1 MQLQLK
7 KFDISSIK
15 SDSVVVMIGKRNTGK
30 SFLIKDMMFY
40 HRDIPVGT
48 VISATEGANK
58 FFSNIV
64 PPVFIH
70 EEYTPQILENVVKRQ
85 RIIQKKIDH
94 QLSTTGRSNIDMRSF
109 LIMDDCMF
117 DNKWT
122 TDVNIRFLFM
132 NGRHVKTL
140 TLITM
145 QHPLGMPPNLRTQ
158 IDYVFILRENIVG
171 NRKRIYDNYA
181 GMFPTF
187 DTFCQVM
194 DQCTENYEC
203 LVIHNAAKSNKI
215 EDQVFWYVGSDHGD
229 YKIGSP
235 ELWNYSN
242 NICAA
247 AAANGNDD
255 GEEEYDITKVKKK
268 NGPMISVKKSR

>member
-7 KFDISSIK
+7 KFDISSIA

-30 SFLIKDMMFY
+30 SFLIKDMMYY

-58 FFSNIV
+58 FFSSIV

-70 EEYTPQILENVVKRQ
+70 DQYTPAVVENTVKRQ
-85 RIIQKKIDH
+85 KILQKKVDQ
-94 QLSTTGRSNIDMRSF
+94 QLATTGRCNIDMRSF
-109 LIMDDCMF
+109 LIMDDCLF
-117 DNKWT
+117 DNSWAKDT
-122 TDVNIRFLFM
+122 NIRLIFL
-132 NGRHVKTL
+132 NGRHHKL
-140 TLITM
+140 FFCLTM
-145 QHPLGMPPNLRTQ
+145 QYPLGIPPFLRTQ
-158 IDYVFILRENIVG
+158 IDYIFILRENIVS
-171 NRKRIYDNYA
+171 NRKRVYDNYA

-187 DTFCQVM
+187 DAFCQVA

-203 LVIHNAAKSNKI
+203 LVIHNNAKSNKI
-215 EDQVFWYVGSDHGD
+215 EDQVFWYKASPRGD

-255 GEEEYDITKVKKK
+255 GEDDYDISKVKKK
-268 NGPMISVKKSR
+268 NGPLISVKKT